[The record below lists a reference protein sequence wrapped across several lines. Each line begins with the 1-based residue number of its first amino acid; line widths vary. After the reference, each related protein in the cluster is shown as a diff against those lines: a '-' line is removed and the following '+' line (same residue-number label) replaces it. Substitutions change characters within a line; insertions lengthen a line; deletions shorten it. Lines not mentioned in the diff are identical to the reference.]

1 MHCQIVC
8 PQNKKFLQ
16 LNDQTVI
23 FSEEETSI
31 ILHKTLRENLST
43 ALTKKLAGLNIDE
56 YYSLLGRNLTV
67 LMNK

>member
-1 MHCQIVC
+1 MHCQVVC

-16 LNDQTVI
+16 LNEQSI
-23 FSEEETSI
+23 NFSEEETSI
-31 ILHKTLRENLST
+31 ILQKTPQKNISPMLAKKFVDLNL
-43 ALTKKLAGLNIDE
+43 DE